1 MSRELEQRLRA
12 LEVPAETAS
21 QERSWQILQRVY
33 AERPAGTARRRVT
46 RFAIAPLLAAL
57 TGVLVLTPAGAA
69 VHRWIE
75 RTLGVK
81 HARPALFSLPAQGQ
95 LLVAGADGT
104 WTVAADGSK
113 RRLGSWRQATWS
125 PHALYV
131 AVARADQLTA
141 VDPLGVPRWSIARP
155 AVSSPRWF
163 APDGY
168 RVAYLSAGTLR
179 VIDGDGTNDRLLA
192 AGVAPVAPAWQPGHP
207 YRVAYVQ
214 RSGAIAVR
222 DADSGQLAWRLPI
235 GRGASVIAWSADGRR
250 LLVVRRGASLVL
262 GADGHRMASLR
273 DGSARYGAIS
283 PDGSRVALI
292 DDGGLR
298 IERIDGSVVRVDR
311 SFSGESLGRVAW
323 SPDSRWVLV
332 SWPAADQ
339 WVFVRAVGS
348 PRIIAVSRIA
358 EQFGGR
364 HGAQPT
370 LEGWCCT
377 APAGG
382 A

>member
-12 LEVPAETAS
+12 LEAPGEATA
-21 QERSWQILQRVY
+21 QERTWRVLQRVY
-33 AERPAGTARRRVT
+33 TERTRVRARKRAARFTA
-46 RFAIAPLLAAL
+46 APLLAAL
-57 TGVLVLTPAGAA
+57 AGVLVLTPAGAA

-81 HARPALFSLPAQGQ
+81 HARNALFSLPAQGQ

-104 WTVAADGSK
+104 WTVASDGSK
-113 RRLGSWRQATWS
+113 RRLGSWREATWS
-125 PHALYV
+125 PRALYI

-141 VDPLGVPRWSIARP
+141 VDPRGTPRWSISRP
-155 AVSSPRWF
+155 DVSSPRWY

-179 VIDGDGTNDRLLA
+179 VINGDGTGDRLLA
-192 AGVAPVAPAWQPGHP
+192 AGVARVAPAWQPNHA
-207 YRVAYVQ
+207 YRVAYVEAGG
-214 RSGAIAVR
+214 SIVLR
-222 DADSGQLAWRLPI
+222 DADTGAVAWRRVLGP
-235 GRGASVIAWSADGRR
+235 GLRLLAWSANGKRLLAVARHGAIVLGSDGRP
-250 LLVVRRGASLVL
+250 VAQI
-262 GADGHRMASLR
+262 R
-273 DGSARYGAIS
+273 DRSARSAAIS
-283 PDGSRVALI
+283 PDGSAVALVDATGLEIERVA
-292 DDGGLR
+292 
-298 IERIDGSVVRVDR
+298 GSAARTVR
-311 SFSGESLGRVAW
+311 SFSGTALGGVTW

-332 SWPAADQ
+332 TWPAADQ
-339 WVFVRAVGS
+339 WVFVRAVGR

-377 APAGG
+377 VPAG
-382 A
+382 AS